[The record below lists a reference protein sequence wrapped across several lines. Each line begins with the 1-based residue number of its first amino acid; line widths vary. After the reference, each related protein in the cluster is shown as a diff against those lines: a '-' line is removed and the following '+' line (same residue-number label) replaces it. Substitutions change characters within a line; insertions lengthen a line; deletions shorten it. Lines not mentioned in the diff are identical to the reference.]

1 MCSIAAAGLA
11 VGIIGT
17 GASIGMGVAGAQAQA
32 DAAEEQYNAQV
43 ARAEQEQQQLVL
55 QQQYYDALGIHRAS
69 VYAQDVAY
77 RAQMEQWQNEQFAA
91 LVGSVQ
97 ADAQEQFAAVHQQMD
112 TRYMQAMDTMAN
124 ADREAESNAA
134 FVAASAAETG
144 TVGNSVRLAQ
154 QSHHMK
160 SARVAEIE
168 YANLKSATLQGE
180 RRMKG
185 IQAQMQNMINQAYP
199 TPLAPIQ
206 LPEPVPY
213 VLSQVAMPNAPSMAP
228 YYLQMGQAVAGGLTG
243 LGGTILQAYDAGLFN
258 TTPTIPTG
266 GYTSPNLNTNPYSGN
281 YGYPASSGGF

>member
-11 VGIIGT
+11 VGVVGT
-17 GASIGMGVAGAQAQA
+17 GASIAMGVASAGAQA
-32 DAAEEQYNAQV
+32 DAAQAQYESQV
-43 ARAEQEQQQLVL
+43 ARAEQERRQLEL
-55 QQQYYDALGIHRAS
+55 QQAYYDSLGIHRAT

-77 RAQMEQWQNEQFAA
+77 RSQMEQWQNEQFAA
-91 LVGSVQ
+91 LVGSAQ
-97 ADAQEQFAAVHQQMD
+97 EDAQDQFAAVHQQMD
-112 TRYMQAMDTMAN
+112 TRYMQAMDTLAN
-124 ADREAESNAA
+124 ADREAASNAS

-154 QSHHMK
+154 QSHHLK

-199 TPLAPIQ
+199 APLAPIQ

-213 VLSQVAMPNAPSMAP
+213 VLSEVAMPNAPSMAP
-228 YYLQMGQAVAGGLTG
+228 YYLQMGQAVAGGLTA
-243 LGGTILQAYDAGLFN
+243 LGGIGLEAYQAGLFN
-258 TTPTIPTG
+258 TTPTTPTPPWWYIPG
-266 GYTSPNLNTNPYSGN
+266 Q
-281 YGYPASSGGF
+281 

>member
-1 MCSIAAAGLA
+1 MCGVTEALLITS
-11 VGIIGT
+11 IIGT
-17 GASIGMGVAGAQAQA
+17 TASVGMGVASAGAAG
-32 DAAEEQYNAQV
+32 DAAQSQYEGQV
-43 ARAEQEQQQLVL
+43 ARAEQERRQLEL
-55 QQQYYDALGIHRAS
+55 QQAYYDSLGIHRAT

-77 RAQMEQWQNEQFAA
+77 RGQMEQWQNEQFSA
-91 LVGSVQ
+91 LVGSAQ
-97 ADAQEQFAAVHQQMD
+97 EDAQDQFAAVHQQMD
-112 TRYMQAMDTMAN
+112 TRYMQAMDVMAN
-124 ADREAESNAA
+124 ADREAASNAS

-154 QSHHMK
+154 QSHHLK

-213 VLSQVAMPNAPSMAP
+213 VLSEVAMPNAPSMAP
-228 YYLQMGQAVAGGLTG
+228 YYLQMGQAVAGGLTA
-243 LGGTILQAYDAGLFN
+243 LGGIGLNAYQAGVFN
-258 TTPTIPTG
+258 TTTTTTTAPWWYMPG
-266 GYTSPNLNTNPYSGN
+266 Q
-281 YGYPASSGGF
+281 